1 MHIFLFLLLRT
12 MSRRGR
18 LVSLGN
24 YTLEN
29 VLLGEGGFGR
39 VELATHVITKIP
51 VALKIIDKEKT
62 DSYTRKNLY
71 REANILGRLHHPN
84 ILRLLEILST
94 DTLLCFVLEYVAH
107 SRTLHDV
114 LAESGRFSETTTRT
128 LAAQL
133 CRALH
138 YLHGR
143 RVLHRDLK
151 LDNILVNRETT
162 ECYLIDFGLSTLW
175 HHGKLMKTHC
185 GSLEYAAPELF
196 SRDKFYGPPVDIW
209 SLGVVLYAMLLGSP
223 SFIVV
228 EI

>member
-1 MHIFLFLLLRT
+1 MC
-12 MSRRGR
+12 RRGR

-24 YTLEN
+24 YKLDH

-39 VELATHVITKIP
+39 VELATHVITKVP
-51 VALKIIDKEKT
+51 AALKIIDKEKI
-62 DSYTRKNLY
+62 DSYYNKNLH
-71 REANILGRLHHPN
+71 REGNILGRLYHPN
-84 ILRLLEILST
+84 IIRLLEILST
-94 DTLLCFVLEYVAH
+94 STLLCFVLEYVPR
-107 SRTLHDV
+107 SRTLQDV
-114 LAESGRFSETTTRT
+114 LAESGSLSESTTRT

-133 CRALH
+133 SSALH

-151 LDNILVNRETT
+151 LDNILVNEERT

-196 SRDKFYGPPVDIW
+196 LRDKYYGPAVDIW
-209 SLGVVLYAMLLGSP
+209 SLGIVLYSMLLGN
-223 SFIVV
+223 FF
-228 EI
+228 